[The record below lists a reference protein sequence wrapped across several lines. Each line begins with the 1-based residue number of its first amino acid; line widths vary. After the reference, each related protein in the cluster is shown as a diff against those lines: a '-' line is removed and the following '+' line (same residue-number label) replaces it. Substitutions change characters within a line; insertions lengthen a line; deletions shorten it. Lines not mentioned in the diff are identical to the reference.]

1 MREGVD
7 HVADEN
13 EKVEQEAKASG
24 AGSKADV
31 DRQDQTQDEQGAP
44 SEQAPMLSPLMQD
57 VVDGLK
63 AHLPGLKPTARDDE
77 WVEINVE
84 ADALKEVA
92 LTLRDRLGFDYLSMI
107 SAVDY
112 RDEGFEVVYH
122 LLSLLA
128 NKKLVIKVRLADREN
143 PTAPS
148 VVDVWPTADFHER
161 EAWDLMGVRFE
172 GHPDLRRIL
181 MREDW
186 EGHPLRKDYVDDR
199 APRERQTRETYY
211 ESYIAKGRSK

>member
-1 MREGVD
+1 M
-7 HVADEN
+7 ADEK
-13 EKVEQEAKASG
+13 ERAGQGEADASK
-24 AGSKADV
+24 AGSEADV
-31 DRQDQTQDEQGAP
+31 DRQDQPKDEQQGGA
-44 SEQAPMLSPLMQD
+44 SAPLLSPLMQE

-63 AHLPGLKPTARDDE
+63 AHLPHLEATARDDG
-77 WVEINVE
+77 WVEVKVE
-84 ADALKEVA
+84 ASELKEVA
-92 LTLRDRLGFDYLSMI
+92 YALRDRLGFDYLSMI

-112 RDEGFEVVYH
+112 QDEGFEVVYH
-122 LLSLLA
+122 LLALLA
-128 NKKLVIKVRLADREN
+128 NKKLVVKVRLPDREN

-186 EGHPLRKDYVDDR
+186 VGHPLRKDYVDDR
-199 APRERQTRETYY
+199 PPRERQTRETYY
-211 ESYIAKGRSK
+211 ESYIANRRGR